1 MNNLKNR
8 LLLLLAL
15 SFATLGISAQEYNY
29 GDNYRPYP
37 GPSQTALTPA
47 PKGYSPCFLSHFGR
61 HGSRYLI
68 GQKTYDEPVRILKQA
83 QADGA
88 LTPYGEELLS
98 KLIIIAE
105 DVRGRQEEL
114 TPLGHQEH
122 QGIATRIYK
131 NFPNLFYAG
140 AHVEAKSSV
149 VIRCILSMSEE
160 LQTLK
165 SLEPKLDITCDASH
179 GFMSTINQSN
189 RDMDSIALAKG
200 SVADSLCTSLRK
212 SQFSPNRV
220 FNSIY
225 KDEAYWQRQIA
236 DPYHFIEEYLWQI
249 SQDIADTELRHT
261 ISLDGLFTKDELR
274 AILLIRNAKWY
285 VGYGA
290 TPLYN
295 GQMVYRQRNM
305 LRYLV
310 NEADSILSAQ
320 LIPDS
325 KAYHTT
331 ASMRFAHETGLLP
344 SVCFL
349 NLGGAGKAYT
359 RLEDLDGKWMASDI
373 FPMGANLQLVF
384 YRKDKAKDNKDVL
397 VKAMLNEREVTFD
410 DLKPVTG
417 PYYRWSEVRTFWLE
431 KLSKFTGIK

>member
-1 MNNLKNR
+1 MINFKSK
-8 LLLLLAL
+8 LLILLAGGLFSL
-15 SFATLGISAQEYNY
+15 SLFAQDYNY
-29 GDNYRPYP
+29 ADNYRTYP
-37 GPSQTALTPA
+37 GPSQKALTSA
-47 PKGYSPCFLSHFGR
+47 PKGYTPCFLSHFGR

-68 GQKTYDEPVRILKQA
+68 GQNTYDEPVRILKQA
-83 QADGA
+83 QADGV
-88 LTPYGEELLS
+88 LTPYGEEVLS
-98 KLIIIAE
+98 KLIIIAN
-105 DVRGRQEEL
+105 DARGRQEEL
-114 TPLGHQEH
+114 TPLGHKEH
-122 QGIATRIYK
+122 QDIASRIYK

-165 SLEPKLDITCDASH
+165 SLEPKLDISCDASH
-179 GFMSTINQSN
+179 GFMSTINQHN
-189 RDMDSIALAKG
+189 RDMDSIANVKG
-200 SVADSLCTSLRK
+200 SVADSLYTNFRK
-212 SQFSPNRV
+212 SIFSPKRIL
-220 FNSIY
+220 NSLY
-225 KDEAYWQRQIA
+225 KDESYWEKQIEN
-236 DPYHFIEEYLWQI
+236 PYRFIEEYLWQI
-249 SQDIADTELRHT
+249 SQDIANTELRHT

-285 VGYGA
+285 IEYGA
-290 TPLYN
+290 TPIYN

-320 LIPDS
+320 FIPDS

-331 ASMRFAHETGLLP
+331 VSMRFAHESGLLP

-349 NLGGAGKAYT
+349 NLDGAGKAYT
-359 RLEDLDGKWMASDI
+359 RLEDLDNKWMASNI

-384 YRKDKAKDNKDVL
+384 YRKQNAKDNKDVL
-397 VKAMLNEREVTFD
+397 VKALLNEQEVTFA
-410 DLKPVTG
+410 DLSPITG
-417 PYYRWSEVRTFWLE
+417 PYYRWSDVRTFWLD